1 MKTKFNWIFI
11 TLLCCLAFRTVA
23 AERNGLRF
31 YHLGQEDGLSHSTV
45 FSINQDRKGYMWF
58 ATSDGLNKFN
68 GYNFTVYRHAYGDST
83 SIASNTSR
91 CIMVDGSGRIWVGT
105 SEGLSLYDSDKER
118 FVNYYISRKGKH
130 VAVVNIV
137 QMQRGKLLLGT
148 PEGVFV
154 FDIAQRQFLDDV
166 LPQAMQELKNA
177 AMVRQADRIYI
188 GASRGLYEYA
198 PHDKMFRQL
207 AVLESSENVQTVF
220 CQEMDRIWVATEG
233 GGLFLYNKISKKLK
247 NYYLGDESGLR
258 SNFVRSLA
266 LDPDD
271 QLWVGTYSG
280 LYIFRENTGQFDL
293 LSEQSESEGDL
304 SQNSVRCIFKDAQG
318 GMWLGTYW
326 GGVNYYHPLCNRF
339 RHIKHIPFVNSLSD
353 NVVSCIAEDVDGNL
367 WIGTSGGGL
376 NFYDRKNN
384 HFQVYSPEVGVKGIS
399 FKDIK
404 CIYIDEAHDKLYV
417 GAHAGGMMILDRK
430 TGRREYL
437 NMKNKGLP
445 TNNRHYID

>member
-1 MKTKFNWIFI
+1 
-11 TLLCCLAFRTVA
+11 
-23 AERNGLRF
+23 
-31 YHLGQEDGLSHSTV
+31 
-45 FSINQDRKGYMWF
+45 
-58 ATSDGLNKFN
+58 
-68 GYNFTVYRHAYGDST
+68 
-83 SIASNTSR
+83 
-91 CIMVDGSGRIWVGT
+91 
-105 SEGLSLYDSDKER
+105 
-118 FVNYYISRKGKH
+118 
-130 VAVVNIV
+130 
-137 QMQRGKLLLGT
+137 
-148 PEGVFV
+148 
-154 FDIAQRQFLDDV
+154 
-166 LPQAMQELKNA
+166 MQELKNA

-417 GAHAGGMMILDRK
+417 GLMPG
-430 TGRREYL
+430 E
-437 NMKNKGLP
+437 
-445 TNNRHYID
+445 